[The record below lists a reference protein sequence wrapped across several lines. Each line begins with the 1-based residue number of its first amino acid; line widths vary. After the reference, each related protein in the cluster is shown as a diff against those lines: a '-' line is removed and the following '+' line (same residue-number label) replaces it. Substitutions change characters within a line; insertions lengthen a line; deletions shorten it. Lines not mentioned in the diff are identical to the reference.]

1 MSQRQLSLL
10 HGCGGELQRS
20 QDVGPLQIRI
30 VLEDLFVLRSA
41 ANCPSTAATVT
52 RVSRMHGSPS
62 SASR

>member
-30 VLEDLFVLRSA
+30 VLKDLFDVAFGGQLPEQQR
-41 ANCPSTAATVT
+41 
-52 RVSRMHGSPS
+52 RR
-62 SASR
+62 